1 MALQAG
7 LVGLPNVGKSTLFNA
22 LTKSSIPAE
31 NFPFCTVDP
40 HVAMTQVPDER
51 IEKLRAIFKSE
62 KKIPAIMQFVDI
74 AGLVK
79 GASKGEGLGNQ
90 FLGNIMQTDLVIHVV
105 RCFENDLIVH
115 VHNKVDP
122 ISDFNDIISE
132 LILKDMDSAQK
143 RKEKLDQLI
152 KSAKT
157 KQLKAQE
164 VELLER
170 EKVIIAELEVLFNKE
185 DITAIQAL
193 VAQAKKEGVPLVP
206 FLSGKPFLV
215 AANFDEDSFADGSY
229 ATSDYYK
236 RLVER
241 FGADTVIPVSAKIE
255 ADLAQLS
262 DEEAAEMRETLG
274 MTQSGLDMLIQRTYK
289 KLDLISYFTCGP
301 KEIHVWTIK
310 RGTNI
315 QKASGEIHSDLE
327 RGFIA
332 ADVYNA
338 ADIFVHGSEAA
349 LRTAGKLRTEGREYI
364 VKDGDSINVRF
375 NV

>member
-51 IEKLRAIFKSE
+51 IDKLKAIFKSE

-170 EKVIIAELEVLFNKE
+170 EKEIVSELEVLFNKE
-185 DITAIQAL
+185 DITAIQTL
-193 VAQAKKEGVPLVP
+193 VVQAKKEGVTLIP

-274 MTQSGLDMLIQRTYK
+274 MKQSGLDMLIQRTYK

-310 RGTNI
+310 RGTNV
-315 QKASGEIHSDLE
+315 QKAAGEIHSDLE

-364 VKDGDSINVRF
+364 VKDGDSLNVRF

>member
-1 MALQAG
+1 M
-7 LVGLPNVGKSTLFNA
+7 
-22 LTKSSIPAE
+22 I
-31 NFPFCTVDP
+31 
-40 HVAMTQVPDER
+40 
-51 IEKLRAIFKSE
+51 
-62 KKIPAIMQFVDI
+62 
-74 AGLVK
+74 
-79 GASKGEGLGNQ
+79 
-90 FLGNIMQTDLVIHVV
+90 
-105 RCFENDLIVH
+105 
-115 VHNKVDP
+115 
-122 ISDFNDIISE
+122 
-132 LILKDMDSAQK
+132 
-143 RKEKLDQLI
+143 
-152 KSAKT
+152 
-157 KQLKAQE
+157 
-164 VELLER
+164 
-170 EKVIIAELEVLFNKE
+170 
-185 DITAIQAL
+185 
-193 VAQAKKEGVPLVP
+193 
-206 FLSGKPFLV
+206 

-274 MTQSGLDMLIQRTYK
+274 MKQSGLDMLIQRTYK

-310 RGTNI
+310 RGTNV
-315 QKASGEIHSDLE
+315 QKAAGEIHSDLE

-364 VKDGDSINVRF
+364 VKDGDSLNVRF

>member
-40 HVAMTQVPDER
+40 HVAITQVPDAR
-51 IEKLRAIFKSE
+51 IDKLQAIFKSE

-90 FLGNIMQTDLVIHVV
+90 FLGNIMQVDLVIHVV
-105 RCFENDLIVH
+105 RCFENELIVH
-115 VHNKVDP
+115 VHNHVNP
-122 ISDFNDIISE
+122 ISDFTDIMSE

-143 RKEKLDQLI
+143 RKEKLEL
-152 KSAKT
+152 
-157 KQLKAQE
+157 QLKNARNKQKTQE
-164 VELLER
+164 IEQLER
-170 EKVIIAELEVLFNKE
+170 ERVIINELEVLFNKE
-185 DITAIQAL
+185 DVPAIQKL
-193 VAQAKKEGVPLVP
+193 IVQAKSEGITLVP

-229 ATSDYYK
+229 KTSNYYK
-236 RLVER
+236 QLVER
-241 FGADTVIPVSAKIE
+241 FGEQTVIPVSAKIE
-255 ADLAQLS
+255 ADLAQLT
-262 DEEAAEMRETLG
+262 DEDAKEMRETLG
-274 MTQSGLDMLIQRTYK
+274 INQSGLDELIQKTYQ

-301 KEIHVWTIK
+301 KEIHTWTIR
-310 RGTNI
+310 RGTNV

-338 ADIFVHGSEAA
+338 QDIFVHGSEAA
-349 LRTAGKLRTEGREYI
+349 LRTAGKLRTEGRDYI
-364 VKDGDSINVRF
+364 VKDGDTLNVKF

>member
-40 HVAMTQVPDER
+40 HVAMTQVPDDR
-51 IEKLRAIFKSE
+51 IEKLKTIFKSE
-62 KKIPAIMQFVDI
+62 KTIPAIMQFVDI

-164 VELLER
+164 VEMLER
-170 EKVIIAELEVLFNKE
+170 EKVIVSELEVLFNKE
-185 DITAIQAL
+185 DITGIQAL
-193 VAQAKKEGVPLVP
+193 VAQAKKEGLTLVP

-229 ATSDYYK
+229 ATSDYYQ

-274 MTQSGLDMLIQRTYK
+274 MKQSGLDLLIQRTYK

-310 RGTNI
+310 RGTNV
-315 QKASGEIHSDLE
+315 QKAAGEIHSDLE

-349 LRTAGKLRTEGREYI
+349 LRATGKLRTEGREYI
-364 VKDGDSINVRF
+364 VKDGDTLNVRF

>member
-51 IEKLRAIFKSE
+51 IDKLQAIFKSE

-90 FLGNIMQTDLVIHVV
+90 FLGNIMQTDLIIHVV
-105 RCFENDLIVH
+105 RCFENELIVH
-115 VHNKVDP
+115 VHNQVDP

-143 RKEKLDQLI
+143 RKEKLEQLI

-164 VELLER
+164 IELLER
-170 EKVIIAELEVLFNKE
+170 EREIVNQLEVLFNTE
-185 DITAIQAL
+185 NLTAIQEL

-206 FLSGKPFLV
+206 FLSGKPFLI

-229 ATSDYYK
+229 KNSSFYT
-236 RLVER
+236 RL
-241 FGADTVIPVSAKIE
+241 I
-255 ADLAQLS
+255 DL
-262 DEEAAEMRETLG
+262 
-274 MTQSGLDMLIQRTYK
+274 
-289 KLDLISYFTCGP
+289 
-301 KEIHVWTIK
+301 VWTRSFRFRQRLK
-310 RGTNI
+310 PTWHNFLTM
-315 QKASGEIHSDLE
+315 KPKKCAT
-327 RGFIA
+327 FW
-332 ADVYNA
+332 
-338 ADIFVHGSEAA
+338 A
-349 LRTAGKLRTEGREYI
+349 LHNRVL
-364 VKDGDSINVRF
+364 IN
-375 NV
+375 

>member
-40 HVAMTQVPDER
+40 HIAVTQVPDER
-51 IEKLRAIFKSE
+51 IEKLQAIFKSE

-90 FLGNIMQTDLVIHVV
+90 FLGNIMQTDLIIHVV
-105 RCFENDLIVH
+105 RCFEDEMIVH
-115 VHNKVDP
+115 VHNAVDP

-132 LILKDMDSAQK
+132 LILKDMDTTSK
-143 RKEKLDQLI
+143 RKEKLEQLI

-157 KQLKAQE
+157 KQLKPQE

-170 EKVIIAELEVLFNKE
+170 ERIIMNSLEALLNSE
-185 DITAIQAL
+185 NISAIQKA
-193 VAQAKKEGVPLVP
+193 VTDAKAEGVTLIPL
-206 FLSGKPFLV
+206 LSGKPFLI

-229 ATSDYYK
+229 KTSKFYT
-236 RLVER
+236 RLIER
-241 FGADTVIPVSAKIE
+241 FGEENVIPVSARVE
-255 ADLAQLS
+255 ADLAQMS
-262 DEEAAEMRETLG
+262 DEDAQEMRETLG
-274 MTQSGLDMLIQRTYK
+274 IKQSGLATLIQKTYK

-310 RGTNI
+310 RGTNV
-315 QKASGEIHSDLE
+315 QKAAGEIHSDLE

-338 ADIFVHGSEAA
+338 KDIFIHGSEAA
-349 LRTAGKLRTEGREYI
+349 LRPAGKLRTEGRDYI
-364 VKDGDSINVRF
+364 VQDGDLLNVKF

>member
-40 HVAMTQVPDER
+40 HIAITQVPDER
-51 IEKLRAIFKSE
+51 IEKLQTLFKSE
-62 KKIPAIMQFVDI
+62 KKIPATMQFVDI

-90 FLGNIMQTDLVIHVV
+90 FLGNIMQVDLIIHVV
-105 RCFENDLIVH
+105 RCFENELIVH
-115 VHNKVDP
+115 VHNQVDP

-143 RKEKLDQLI
+143 RKEKLEQLI

-164 VELLER
+164 LELLER
-170 EKVIIAELEVLFNKE
+170 EREIVNQLEVLFNKE
-185 DITAIQAL
+185 DLSAIQQL
-193 VAQAKKEGVPLVP
+193 VAQAKTDGITLVP
-206 FLSGKPFLV
+206 FLSGKPFLI

-229 ATSDYYK
+229 KNSVFYS
-236 RLVER
+236 RLIEK
-241 FGADTVIPVSAKIE
+241 FGIDSIIPVSAKIE

-262 DEEAAEMRETLG
+262 EEEAAEMREVLG
-274 MTQSGLDMLIQRTYK
+274 ITQSGLDELIQKTYK
-289 KLDLISYFTCGP
+289 KLQLMSYFTCGP
-301 KEIHVWTIK
+301 KEIHTWTIK
-310 RGTNI
+310 KGTNV
-315 QKASGEIHSDLE
+315 QKAAGEIHSDLE

-338 ADIFVHGSEAA
+338 QDLFALGSEAG
-349 LRTAGKLRTEGREYI
+349 LRNAGKLRTEGRDYI
-364 VKDGDSINVRF
+364 VKDGDILNIKF

>member
-51 IEKLRAIFKSE
+51 IDKLKAIFKSE

-170 EKVIIAELEVLFNKE
+170 EKEIVNELEVLFNKE
-185 DITAIQAL
+185 DITAIQTL
-193 VAQAKKEGVPLVP
+193 VVQAKKEGVTLIP

-274 MTQSGLDMLIQRTYK
+274 MKQSGLDMLIQRTYK

-310 RGTNI
+310 RGTNV
-315 QKASGEIHSDLE
+315 QKAAGEIHSDLE

-364 VKDGDSINVRF
+364 VKDGDSLNVRF

>member
-40 HVAMTQVPDER
+40 HIAVTQVPDTR
-51 IEKLRAIFKSE
+51 IEKLQVIFKSE
-62 KKIPAIMQFVDI
+62 KKIPALMQFVDI

-90 FLGNIMQTDLVIHVV
+90 FLGNIMQVDLIIHVV

-122 ISDFNDIISE
+122 ISDFDDIISE

-143 RKEKLDQLI
+143 RTEKLDQLI
-152 KSAKT
+152 KTAKN
-157 KQLKAQE
+157 KQMKAQE
-164 VELLER
+164 LELLER
-170 EKVIIAELEVLFNKE
+170 EKEIVSELEVLFNKE
-185 DITAIQAL
+185 DIQSIQKL
-193 VAQAKKEGVPLVP
+193 VLQAKKEGITLVP
-206 FLSGKPFLV
+206 FLSGKPFLI

-229 ATSDYYK
+229 KNSNFFA
-236 RLVER
+236 RLVAR
-241 FGADTVIPVSAKIE
+241 FGAESVIPVSAKIE
-255 ADLAQLS
+255 ADLAQLT

-274 MTQSGLDMLIQRTYK
+274 ITQSGLDSLIQQTYK

-301 KEIHVWTIK
+301 KEIHTWTIR
-310 RGTNI
+310 RGTNV

-338 ADIFVHGSEAA
+338 EDIFIHKSESA
-349 LRTAGKLRTEGREYI
+349 LRTAGKLRTEGRDYI
-364 VKDGDSINVRF
+364 VKDGDLLNVKF

>member
-51 IEKLRAIFKSE
+51 IDKLQAIFKSE

-90 FLGNIMQTDLVIHVV
+90 FLGNIMQTDLIIHVV
-105 RCFENDLIVH
+105 RCFENELIVH
-115 VHNKVDP
+115 VHNQVDP

-143 RKEKLDQLI
+143 RKEKLEQLI

-164 VELLER
+164 IELLER
-170 EKVIIAELEVLFNKE
+170 EREIVNQLEVLFNTE
-185 DITAIQAL
+185 NLTAIQEL

-206 FLSGKPFLV
+206 FLSGKPFLI

-229 ATSDYYK
+229 KNSSFYT
-236 RLVER
+236 RLIER
-241 FGADTVIPVSAKIE
+241 FGVDSIIPVSAKIE

-262 DEEAAEMRETLG
+262 DDEAKEMRDVLG
-274 MTQSGLDMLIQRTYK
+274 ITQSGLDQLIQKTYK
-289 KLDLISYFTCGP
+289 KLELISYFTCGP
-301 KEIHVWTIK
+301 KEIHTWTIK
-310 RGTNI
+310 RGTNV
-315 QKASGEIHSDLE
+315 QKAAGEIHSDLE

-338 ADIFVHGSEAA
+338 QDLFALGSEAA
-349 LRTAGKLRTEGREYI
+349 LRNAGKLRTEGREYI
-364 VKDGDSINVRF
+364 VKDGDSLNIKF